1 MMTVIMM
8 VLKMITL
15 IKRCHK
21 SVKMTSTLRKTSFM
35 ITLITTMMMMLTVQI
50 QREDFTNYYI
60 GVSSSIDDDE
70 YFVEMMKSA
79 WKLE

>member
-1 MMTVIMM
+1 
-8 VLKMITL
+8 
-15 IKRCHK
+15 
-21 SVKMTSTLRKTSFM
+21 M